1 MSQTQKERMLAGLPY
16 RANDP
21 ELKQIRAEN
30 KLRVARYNQ
39 LTRNQEQELASLI
52 KEILGGTGE
61 HILVEPPIHFDY
73 GRNTYVGENFFANY
87 NLTVL
92 DVCKVTIG
100 DNVMLAPNVS
110 LYGAGHPIHPDARN
124 SGYEYGAPIT
134 IGNNVWIG
142 GSACVLP
149 GVTIGNNVVIG
160 AGSVVAKDIPD
171 NVIAAGN
178 PCRVIRQI
186 TEEDKRY
193 YFKDKE
199 FDVEWEGVAPQWR

>member
-1 MSQTQKERMLAGLPY
+1 MTQKERMLAGLPY

-21 ELKQIRAEN
+21 ELKQMRAEN
-30 KLRVARYNQ
+30 KLRVAQYNQ
-39 LTRNQEQELASLI
+39 LTRNQEQEMDQLI
-52 KEILGGTGE
+52 KEILGGTGKE
-61 HILVEPPIHFDY
+61 ILVEPPIHFDY
-73 GRNTYVGENFFANY
+73 GRNTTVGERFFANY

-92 DVCKVTIG
+92 DVCPVTIG
-100 DNVMLAPNVS
+100 DNVMIAPNVS

-142 GSACVLP
+142 GSVCVLP
-149 GVTIGNNVVIG
+149 GVTIGDNVVIG

-171 NVIAAGN
+171 NVIAVGN
-178 PCRVIRQI
+178 PCRVIRTI
-186 TEEDKRY
+186 TEEDKKY

-199 FDVEWEGVAPQWR
+199 FDVEWEGTAPQWR

>member
-1 MSQTQKERMLAGLPY
+1 MTQKERMLAGLPY

-21 ELKQIRAEN
+21 ELKQMRTEN
-30 KLRVARYNQ
+30 KLRVAEYNQ
-39 LTRNQEQELASLI
+39 LTRNQQDEMDQLI
-52 KEILGGTGE
+52 RQILGGTGKE
-61 HILVEPPIHFDY
+61 ILVEPPIHFDY
-73 GRNTYVGENFFANY
+73 GRNTTVGERFFANY

-134 IGNNVWIG
+134 IGDNVWIG

-178 PCRVIRQI
+178 PCRVIRPI
-186 TEEDKRY
+186 TEEDKKY

-199 FDVEWEGVAPQWR
+199 FDVEWEGTAPQWR

>member
-1 MSQTQKERMLAGLPY
+1 MTQKERMLAGLPY

-39 LTRNQEQELASLI
+39 LTRNQEEEMSQLI
-52 KEILGGTGE
+52 KEILGGTGKE
-61 HILVEPPIHFDY
+61 ILVEPPIHFDY
-73 GRNTYVGENFFANY
+73 GRNTTVGERFFANY

-92 DVCKVTIG
+92 DVCPVTIG

-142 GSACVLP
+142 GSSCVLP

-160 AGSVVAKDIPD
+160 AGSVVTKDIPD

-178 PCRVIRQI
+178 PCRVIREI
-186 TEEDKRY
+186 TEEDKKY

-199 FDVEWEGVAPQWR
+199 FDVEGEGVALQWR

>member
-1 MSQTQKERMLAGLPY
+1 MTQKERMLAGLPY

-21 ELKQIRAEN
+21 ELKQMRAEN
-30 KLRVARYNQ
+30 KLRVAQYNQ
-39 LTRNQEQELASLI
+39 LTRNQEQEMDQLI
-52 KEILGGTGE
+52 KEILGGTGKE
-61 HILVEPPIHFDY
+61 ILVEPPIHFDY
-73 GRNTYVGENFFANY
+73 GRNTTVGERFFANY

-92 DVCKVTIG
+92 DVCPVTIG
-100 DNVMLAPNVS
+100 DNVMIAPNVS

-142 GSACVLP
+142 GSVCVLP

-171 NVIAAGN
+171 NVIAVGN
-178 PCRVIRQI
+178 PCRVIRTI
-186 TEEDKRY
+186 TEEDKKY

-199 FDVEWEGVAPQWR
+199 FDVEWEGITPQWR

>member
-1 MSQTQKERMLAGLPY
+1 MTQKERMLAGLPY

-21 ELKQIRAEN
+21 ELKQMRAEN
-30 KLRVARYNQ
+30 KLRVAQYNQ
-39 LTRNQEQELASLI
+39 LTRNQEQEMDQLI
-52 KEILGGTGE
+52 KEILGGTGKE
-61 HILVEPPIHFDY
+61 ILVEPPIHFDY
-73 GRNTYVGENFFANY
+73 GRNTTVGERFFANY

-92 DVCKVTIG
+92 DVCPVTIG
-100 DNVMLAPNVS
+100 DNVMIAPNVS

-142 GSACVLP
+142 GSVCVLP

-171 NVIAAGN
+171 NVIAVGN
-178 PCRVIRQI
+178 PCRVIREI
-186 TEEDKRY
+186 TEDDKKY

-199 FDVEWEGVAPQWR
+199 FDVEWEGITPQWR

>member
-1 MSQTQKERMLAGLPY
+1 M
-16 RANDP
+16 
-21 ELKQIRAEN
+21 
-30 KLRVARYNQ
+30 
-39 LTRNQEQELASLI
+39 
-52 KEILGGTGE
+52 
-61 HILVEPPIHFDY
+61 
-73 GRNTYVGENFFANY
+73 
-87 NLTVL
+87 L

>member
-1 MSQTQKERMLAGLPY
+1 MTQKERMLAGLPY

-21 ELKQIRAEN
+21 ELKQMRAEN
-30 KLRVARYNQ
+30 KLRVAQYNQ
-39 LTRNQEQELASLI
+39 LTRNQEQEMDQLI
-52 KEILGGTGE
+52 KEILGGTGKE
-61 HILVEPPIHFDY
+61 ILVEPPIHFDY
-73 GRNTYVGENFFANY
+73 GRNTTVGERFFANY

-92 DVCKVTIG
+92 DVCPVTIG
-100 DNVMLAPNVS
+100 DNVMIAPNVS

-142 GSACVLP
+142 GSVCVLP
-149 GVTIGNNVVIG
+149 GVTIGDNVVIG

-171 NVIAAGN
+171 NVIAVGN
-178 PCRVIRQI
+178 PCRVIRPI
-186 TEEDKRY
+186 TEEDKKY

-199 FDVEWEGVAPQWR
+199 FDVEWEGITPQWR

>member
-1 MSQTQKERMLAGLPY
+1 MTQKERMLAGLPY

-21 ELKQIRAEN
+21 ELKQMRAEN
-30 KLRVARYNQ
+30 KLRIAQYNQ
-39 LTRNQEQELASLI
+39 LTRNQEQEMDRLI
-52 KEILGGTGE
+52 KEILGGTGKE
-61 HILVEPPIHFDY
+61 ILVEPPIHFDY
-73 GRNTYVGENFFANY
+73 GRNTTVGERFFANY

-92 DVCKVTIG
+92 DVCPVTIG

-142 GSACVLP
+142 GSVCVLP

-171 NVIAAGN
+171 NVIAVGN
-178 PCRVIRQI
+178 PCRVIREI
-186 TEEDKRY
+186 TEEDKKY

-199 FDVEWEGVAPQWR
+199 FDVEWEGITPQWR